1 MPRVAFACILVC
13 ALACRRTDAAKEVRP
28 VAADDS
34 PPTNPADVPPVTP
47 PPDVDTSACATID
60 DCARVL
66 ATSRDREALHAASV
80 WLASKGE
87 AAAVEALGKH
97 LAQTEFLARLD
108 NVDEPSERTF
118 YLSRVFAAFSVA
130 PNDAVAE
137 LCRTL
142 ARNPEY
148 APDGARMTYL
158 LQAAASVKP
167 MSDETVALFVET
179 NPQGF
184 ASANAL
190 TLAKNASPKAL
201 ALLERML
208 SDSTFEVDDAVW
220 AIHWGLLPVRTEET
234 VLQMVTRMLARK
246 QPAPV
251 EIALVE
257 TMFDHRSAEWFGKV
271 GNRPEPPPWS
281 SASDPALKA
290 ALDLASDV
298 RRRARLP
305 ATLRARVA
313 ETAKEIEAVRAAR

>member
-1 MPRVAFACILVC
+1 MRRVAFACILLC

-28 VAADDS
+28 VTADDS
-34 PPTNPADVPPVTP
+34 PPTTAVDVPPVTP
-47 PPDVDTSACATID
+47 PPDLDASACASIE

-66 ATSRDREALHAASV
+66 ATSRDRQTLHTAGV
-80 WLASKGE
+80 WLASQGD
-87 AAAVEALGKH
+87 AAAVQALGKH
-97 LAQTEFLARLD
+97 LAEAEFLARLD
-108 NVDEPSERTF
+108 NVDEPSEHAF
-118 YLSRVFAAFSVA
+118 YLSKVFAAFATA

-148 APDGARMTYL
+148 AQDGTRMTYL

-184 ASANAL
+184 ANANAL
-190 TLAKNASPKAL
+190 MLASNASPKAL

-208 SDSTFEVDDAVW
+208 PDFEVDDAVW
-220 AIHWGLLPVRTEET
+220 AIHWGLLPVRTEEP

-271 GNRPEPPPWS
+271 GNRPTPPPWS

-290 ALDLASDV
+290 ALDLASGV
-298 RRRARLP
+298 RRRATLP
-305 ATLRARVA
+305 AALRARVA